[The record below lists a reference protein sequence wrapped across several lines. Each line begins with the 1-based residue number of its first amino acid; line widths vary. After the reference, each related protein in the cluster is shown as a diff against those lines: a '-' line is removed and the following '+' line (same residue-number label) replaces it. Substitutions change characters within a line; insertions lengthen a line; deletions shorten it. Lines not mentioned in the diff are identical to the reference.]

1 MFSLIC
7 IMLDHRIAFLDPFF
21 HLDTLFK
28 LIQIL
33 IKLLSDNF
41 LILTIGNDK
50 MRVNIRNWNLVIYL
64 MAGLE
69 NYRLLNKLY
78 RSTIYAQI
86 IDWFYSLG
94 FGVLKF
100 ANLET
105 IKMNSPWLFF
115 IYKMAWPD
123 LHLRDQLIV
132 MNLLF
137 FLWFCL

>member
-7 IMLDHRIAFLDPFF
+7 IMLDHSIAFLNPFF
-21 HLDTLFK
+21 LFDTLFK
-28 LIQIL
+28 LIQIF

-105 IKMNSPWLFF
+105 IKMNNPWLFF